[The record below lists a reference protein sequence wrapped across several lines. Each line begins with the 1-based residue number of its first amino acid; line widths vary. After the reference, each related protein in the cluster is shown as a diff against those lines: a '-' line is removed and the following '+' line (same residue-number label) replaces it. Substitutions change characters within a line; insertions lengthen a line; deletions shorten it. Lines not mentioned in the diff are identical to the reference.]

1 MMRKFLTVLIILVF
15 PGIVLA
21 HEGEVHFN
29 VSAGTLP
36 GQREY
41 FFERAGEWLDVNIF
55 TISTKAKQEK
65 KLEFADER
73 VAEIIQLGMDPDTNS
88 RNLGLAV
95 GRYQNFLKQAED
107 MAEKIII
114 LDGKEIALAEQ
125 FEAATRLHEA
135 VLSSG
140 YSREVLAA
148 AMIENGKIFKFM
160 VVNYQFTDQDIKK
173 HQGILDEHFEMI
185 EKLNSQ
191 SKNEQVEKYL
201 EEARKYQKAGL
212 NVQAYDL
219 IQKAKDILY

>member
-114 LDGKEIALAEQ
+114 LDGKEIALAEK
-125 FEAATRLHEA
+125 FETATRLHEV

-140 YSREVLAA
+140 YPREALDE
-148 AMIENGKIFKFM
+148 AMIENEKIFKFM

-173 HQGILDEHFEMI
+173 HQAILDEHLKI
-185 EKLNSQ
+185 V
-191 SKNEQVEKYL
+191 KNLTDPNKNKKVEEYL
-201 EEARKYQKAGL
+201 EEAQKFQKAGL
-212 NVQAYDL
+212 NTQAYDF
-219 IQKAKDILY
+219 IKKAKNFLY

>member
-1 MMRKFLTVLIILVF
+1 
-15 PGIVLA
+15 
-21 HEGEVHFN
+21 
-29 VSAGTLP
+29 
-36 GQREY
+36 
-41 FFERAGEWLDVNIF
+41 FERVGEWFEVNVF
-55 TISTKAKQEK
+55 TISTKAKQKK

-73 VAEIIQLGMDPDTNS
+73 VAEIIQLASNS
-88 RNLGLAV
+88 NIDAKDLRTAV
-95 GRYQNFLKQAED
+95 SRYQNFLRQARD

-125 FEAATRLHEA
+125 FEAATRLHET

-140 YSREVLAA
+140 YSREALAA

-160 VVNYQFTDQDIKK
+160 AVNYQFTDQDIKK

-185 EKLNSQ
+185 DKLDRQ
-191 SKNEQVEKYL
+191 SKNQQVEEYL